1 MVRQVDIIKLDLSTG
16 KAQIEREYVAKESSL
31 NIFINKTCWATILC
45 SPSNLKEL
53 SIGHLLTEGVLK
65 SIEEIKEFTLKESEN
80 SCYIQLKRDIDS
92 KERIRLSS
100 FHARII
106 CSADSSSV
114 PYPHER
120 KPAKVTSNLTVK
132 AQIIFDAVTQL
143 NSKAALYKKTGAVH
157 VAAICK
163 SDGLIL
169 AMAEDIGRHNAVDK
183 VIGIGALKKID
194 FAECFLAF
202 SGRLPSD
209 VVFKV
214 AEAGFPIIAS
224 FGAALD
230 SGITL
235 AKQTNL
241 TLIGFIREKRM
252 NIYSKPERIIV

>member
-1 MVRQVDIIKLDLSTG
+1 MVHQIDITKLDLSTG
-16 KAQIEREYVAKESSL
+16 KAQTTREYVAKEAPL
-31 NIFINKTCWATILC
+31 NIFINKTYWTTILC

-53 SIGHLLTEGVLK
+53 SIGHLLTEGLLK
-65 SIEEIKEFTLKESEN
+65 AIEEIKECTLNEAEN
-80 SCYIQLKRDIDS
+80 SCYIKLNSNIDA
-92 KERIRLSS
+92 KERIRFSS

-106 CSADSSSV
+106 RSADNSSV
-114 PYPHER
+114 PYPNER
-120 KPAKVTSNLTVK
+120 KPAKVASNLTVK
-132 AQIIFDAVTQL
+132 AQIIFNAVTQL
-143 NSKAALYKKTGAVH
+143 NSKADLYKKTGAVH

-163 SDGLIL
+163 SDGSIL

-183 VIGIGALKKID
+183 VIGIAALKKID

-209 VVFKV
+209 VVFKAAKV
-214 AEAGFPIIAS
+214 GIPIIAS

-241 TLIGFIREKRM
+241 TLIGFIREERM
-252 NIYSKPERIIV
+252 NIYSKAERIIV